1 MKKKV
6 RWLILA
12 AVLFVIISIIG
23 FIIGV
28 FKDKSRLTV
37 NEKNWIIDNA
47 NTVINVNVLN
57 DANVFGKDGEGVFYS
72 FIKDFESEYGIKIN
86 PIVYSGY
93 EDKAGITFGMK
104 QTIKD
109 SDIVLYKDHYVLVS
123 KDDNIINSIDELN
136 EKEIAVS
143 AKDTPHVKKYLSN
156 VKFNEEEAVELK
168 RTLESQEYA
177 IVPLYYYLDQIV
189 ANDYHIVF
197 HFGDITTYYVLNV
210 SDDTISNIMK
220 KYYMQWT
227 SFDKYF
233 NEYSL
238 KLFMEELQLGESD
251 VNAIH
256 AKNYSYGFISN
267 SPLEV
272 IRGGNYGGINAIILS
287 KFSKFAGAD
296 INFTKF
302 KNISAL
308 ENAIKNEK
316 VDLYFNK
323 YNFND
328 NYNKTSKIENIHYAI
343 LSNMDDL
350 STYNS
355 IEALIDKEVYVEANT
370 KLEQYLKTIKGLKIK
385 TYDTEKEL
393 IKLNKKNATVVVD
406 YETAR
411 VFLNKELSNYSLRYS
426 GYSNLS
432 YNFNVRKNDAFYKLL
447 YKYVEIL
454 DPKEIANEGVKNYL
468 DTVKVNAIV
477 SIITRYLVYIILLA
491 IIILLLVI
499 KKTSKITIAKK
510 IKKDDKL
517 KYIDQLT
524 SLKNRN
530 YLNECITLWN
540 NNTIYSQAVIVLDL
554 NSLQEI
560 NDIYGYSEGDKQIKA
575 CANALIKT
583 QLDNSEIVRTD
594 GNEFIIYL
602 VGYNQKQVINYIRKL
617 TKELDNLPYNYGG
630 EFGYSMINDDLK
642 TVEDALNEAVD
653 AMKKQKREKNN
664 EEEL

>member
-6 RWLILA
+6 RWLIIA
-12 AVLFVIISIIG
+12 AILFVIISIVG
-23 FIIGV
+23 FIISV

-37 NEKNWIIDNA
+37 NEKNWIIENA

-57 DANVFGKDGEGVFYS
+57 DANVFGKDGEGIFYS
-72 FIKDFESEYGIKIN
+72 FVKDFESEYGIKIN
-86 PIVYSGY
+86 PIVYTGY
-93 EDKAGITFGMK
+93 EAKAGITFGMK
-104 QTIKD
+104 RTVSD

-123 KDDNIINSIDELN
+123 KNDNIVNTIDELKDAN
-136 EKEIAVS
+136 IAIS
-143 AKDTPHVKKYLSN
+143 QQDAAHVKKYLPNINLSEQEIDN
-156 VKFNEEEAVELK
+156 LRSV
-168 RTLESQEYA
+168 LENGEYA
-177 IVPLYYYLDQIV
+177 IVPLYYYLDQIIS
-189 ANDYHIVF
+189 NDYHVVF

-220 KYYMQWT
+220 KYYMKWN

-238 KLFMEELQLGESD
+238 KLFMTELELGESD

-256 AKNYSYGFISN
+256 AKNYSYGFVSD
-267 SPLEV
+267 SPIEV
-272 IRGGNYGGINAIILS
+272 IRGGNYGGINAVILS
-287 KFSKFAGAD
+287 RFSKFADAD
-296 INFTKF
+296 INYNKF
-302 KNISAL
+302 KNVKAL
-308 ENAIKNEK
+308 ESAIKNEK

-328 NYNKTSKIENIHYAI
+328 NYNKTAKTENIHYAV
-343 LSNMDDL
+343 LSSIND
-350 STYNS
+350 STPYNS
-355 IEALIDKEVYVEANT
+355 INSLIDKEVYVEANT
-370 KLEQYLKTIKGLKIK
+370 KLEQYLKAINGLKIK
-385 TYDTEKEL
+385 TYENEKEL
-393 IKLNKKNATVVVD
+393 IKLNKKDVIIVLD

-411 VFLNKELSNYSLRYS
+411 VFVNKELSNYSLRLS
-426 GYSNLS
+426 GYANLS

-447 YKYVEIL
+447 YKYVEVL
-454 DPKEIANEGVKNYL
+454 DPKETANEGVRNYL
-468 DTVKVNAIV
+468 ETVKANAIFSV
-477 SIITRYLVYIILLA
+477 ITKYLVYIILIV

-499 KKTSKITIAKK
+499 KRRSKITIAKK

-560 NDIYGYSEGDKQIKA
+560 NDIYGYNEGDKQIKA